1 MGRSAVEKSIRKGCE
16 IMADQN
22 KDKKNQSVLSLWICV
37 GVLVG
42 VAFGCWTN
50 NLGLC
55 MAIGLLCGA
64 AVGVI
69 IDAKNKK
76 NRKDD

>member
-1 MGRSAVEKSIRKGCE
+1 MGKSIVKKIIRKECE
-16 IMADQN
+16 IMADQH
-22 KDKKNQSVLSLWICV
+22 KDKKNENALSVWICV

-55 MAIGLLCGA
+55 MALGLLGGA

-69 IDAKNKK
+69 IDSL
-76 NRKDD
+76 

>member
-1 MGRSAVEKSIRKGCE
+1 MGYYVEAEFIRKGCE
-16 IMADQN
+16 IMADPN
-22 KDKKNQSVLSLWICV
+22 KDKKNQSALSLWICV

-42 VAFGCWTN
+42 VAFGCWAN

-55 MAIGLLCGA
+55 ITLGLVVGV

-69 IDAKNKK
+69 IDEKNKK